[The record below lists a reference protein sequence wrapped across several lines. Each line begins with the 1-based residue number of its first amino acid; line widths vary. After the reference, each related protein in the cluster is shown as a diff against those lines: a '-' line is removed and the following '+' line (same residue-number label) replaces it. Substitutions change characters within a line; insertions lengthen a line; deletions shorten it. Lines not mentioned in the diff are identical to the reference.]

1 MIRIAMMVLKLFLKV
16 PYYLY
21 KINKSG
27 KKEPFDLENGFTW
40 CKYATIKANK
50 AGKVKIESSG
60 LENLP
65 KDNGFVLFP
74 NHQGLYDVLAFLE
87 SCPVPFSFIIK
98 KEAKN
103 IILLKQVIAATR
115 SIAIDREDLRQS
127 MQVIQTITEEVQKGR
142 NFLIFA
148 EGTRS
153 KEGNKLLDFKGGSF
167 KSAYKAKC
175 PIVPC
180 ALIDAF
186 KPFDENSVRAV
197 TVKLKYLQP
206 LYYDEY
212 KDMKTTEIA
221 AEVKKRIELAISE
234 EIEKTN

>member
-65 KDNGFVLFP
+65 KDNGFVLSP

-87 SCPVPFSFIIK
+87 SCPVPFSFIITPGRRIFNDRGY
-98 KEAKN
+98 EICFA
-103 IILLKQVIAATR
+103 ILYHLDQGDDSHDVSLAQFATTMHPFSR
-115 SIAIDREDLRQS
+115 YSA
-127 MQVIQTITEEVQKGR
+127 
-142 NFLIFA
+142 NF
-148 EGTRS
+148 S
-153 KEGNKLLDFKGGSF
+153 S
-167 KSAYKAKC
+167 S
-175 PIVPC
+175 
-180 ALIDAF
+180 
-186 KPFDENSVRAV
+186 
-197 TVKLKYLQP
+197 
-206 LYYDEY
+206 
-212 KDMKTTEIA
+212 
-221 AEVKKRIELAISE
+221 
-234 EIEKTN
+234 